1 MALAFLSAADDAPRG
16 EALLITVIA
25 RINASFFMTISLFRS
40 VEPFVHPAS
49 ICAIRNDKDF

>member
-1 MALAFLSAADDAPRG
+1 MALAFLSAADDALTV

-40 VEPFVHPAS
+40 VEP
-49 ICAIRNDKDF
+49 IRSPGIHLRYSQ